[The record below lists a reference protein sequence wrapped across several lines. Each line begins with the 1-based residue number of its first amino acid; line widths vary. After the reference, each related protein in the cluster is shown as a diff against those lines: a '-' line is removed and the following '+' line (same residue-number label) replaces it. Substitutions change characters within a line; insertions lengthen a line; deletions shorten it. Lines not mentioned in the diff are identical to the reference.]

1 MKVGAFEILL
11 FFICLNLACG
21 ILHEMEALPFS
32 IEGVETV
39 DSINAL
45 FVTRIGGSIAII
57 AGGVFAGLLLGV
69 LVQAATIAIVIAAI
83 SFLFPIF
90 EWLFSG
96 FPNLLLALGVPSI
109 IYYSISVLIGV
120 TWVWFLIGIVA
131 QRYME

>member
-1 MKVGAFEILL
+1 MKTGAFEILL

-21 ILHEMEALPFS
+21 ILHEMEILPVS
-32 IEGVETV
+32 IEPVETV
-39 DSINAL
+39 DSMNAL
-45 FVTRIGGSIAII
+45 FVVRIGGGVALI

-83 SFLFPIF
+83 NFLFPIF
-90 EWLFSG
+90 EWIFTG

-109 IYYSISVLIGV
+109 IYLSINVLIGV